1 MMGRQ
6 VDQRALF
13 YEVRLEHRVPAGHLL
28 RRIDAI
34 LDLSFVREVMAPHY
48 ARGGRPSVD
57 PELLIRMLLVGYL
70 YGVRSERRLCE
81 DVDLNLAFRWFYRLG
96 LDGRV
101 PDHSTFTKNR
111 HGRFRDSGIMRELF
125 ERTVEQCLA
134 AGLADTTV
142 VAVDGTHVSANA
154 SKVRHVGSADELP
167 REGEKTTRAV
177 REYFADLDEAVPDLP
192 GTKRQKPAAISVTDP
207 SSSLSTKYG
216 KKAFA
221 YGLNAMIDT
230 DSGIVLEVEAAPART
245 ADEPEAARRMVERMR
260 DRRGIVPDI
269 LTADTAYGSAHFFGW
284 GERTGVQIHAP
295 VINTRDGT
303 GRRPPKEAFRYDPE
317 DDSYTCPQGKTLRP
331 AKRHRARHA
340 SGGHGTTV
348 SYFPSRRDC
357 AGCPI
362 QPDCAPSG
370 ARTIQRV
377 VDEDTRDRARAREGT
392 PGFKR
397 TQKLRLRVERL
408 FADIKHGDGLRR
420 LRLRG
425 RRGADDQFTLAA
437 TARNLRKMAKLM
449 ASRPAVT

>member
-6 VDQRALF
+6 VDQGALF
-13 YEVRLEHRVPAGHLL
+13 YEVRLEDRVPEGHLL

-48 ARGGRPSVD
+48 ARDGRPSVD

-81 DVDLNLAFRWFYRLG
+81 EVDLNLAFRWFCRLG

-111 HGRFRDSGIMRELF
+111 HGRFRDSGLMRELF
-125 ERTVEQCLA
+125 ERVVERCLS
-134 AGLADTTV
+134 AGVADTTV

-154 SKVRHVGSADELP
+154 SKERRVRSTDDLP
-167 REGEKTTRAV
+167 REGENATRAV

-192 GTKRQKPAAISVTDP
+192 GTKRQKPAAISLTDP

-230 DSGIVLEVEAAPART
+230 ALGIVLEVEAAPART

-260 DRRGIVPDI
+260 DRRGLVPDI
-269 LTADTAYGSAHFFGW
+269 MTADTAYGSAHFFGW
-284 GERTGVQIHAP
+284 GERVGVEIHAP

-303 GRRPPKEAFRYDPE
+303 GRRPPKEAFRYDPA
-317 DDSYTCPQGKTLRP
+317 DDSYTCPKGKTLRP
-331 AKRHRARHA
+331 AKRHQARHA
-340 SGGHGTTV
+340 NGGHGTTV

-362 QPDCAPSG
+362 QPDCAPGG

-377 VDEDTRDRARAREGT
+377 VDEDARDRARAREGT
-392 PGFKR
+392 PDFKR
-397 TQKLRLRVERL
+397 MQKLRLRVERL
-408 FADIKHGDGLRR
+408 FADIKHSDGLRR
-420 LRLRG
+420 LRLQG
-425 RRGADDQFTLAA
+425 RRGADEQFTLAA

-449 ASRPAVT
+449 APRPAIT